1 MTMQALHYPAWDT
14 LEGVEQPRP
23 EIAADEVL
31 LRVAACGICG
41 SELETF
47 ASRSARRTPPLIM
60 GHEFCGTV
68 EAIGAEVSIWRT
80 GDRVVSNA
88 LVPCGNCVRCQRG
101 DANLC
106 AQREIF
112 GMHRMGAF
120 AELVAVPE
128 RCLISWPE
136 GLPAEAACLAE
147 PLANGVHVAELVRH
161 RAPHR
166 AVVIGAGPIGLMCQ
180 QALQVMLNAEV
191 IVTDLV
197 PERLAV
203 ADRLGAFRT
212 VAARKEDLT
221 EIVQSWTEG
230 EGVDLVVDAV
240 GSEATKRQSLAVCRP
255 GGAVVWIGLHGDAMT
270 LDSYGVT
277 LPEKTIYGTYAAH
290 LHELAQALEL
300 MTTGRVDVHS
310 WVQTFP
316 LSDGAEAFQRM
327 LAAQGGDLKAV
338 LLPR

>member
-1 MTMQALHYPAWDT
+1 MTMQALHYPDWGT
-14 LEGVEQPRP
+14 LDVTEQPRP
-23 EIAADEVL
+23 EIAADEVV

-68 EAIGAEVSIWRT
+68 DAIGAEVSGWQV

-88 LVPCGNCVRCQRG
+88 VVPCGDCVRCARG

-106 AQREIF
+106 AQRQIF

-120 AELVAVPE
+120 AEFVAAPA
-128 RCLISWPE
+128 RCLIPWPE

-147 PLANGVHVAELVRH
+147 PLANGIHVVELVRH
-161 RAPHR
+161 RAPR
-166 AVVIGAGPIGLMCQ
+166 TCVVIGAGPIGLMCQ
-180 QALQVMLNAEV
+180 QALQVLLDADV
-191 IVTDLV
+191 VVSDLV
-197 PERLAV
+197 SERLAV
-203 ADRLGAFRT
+203 AARLGAVRT
-212 VAARKEDLT
+212 VDPRSGDLAD
-221 EIVQSWTEG
+221 VVRAWTDG
-230 EGVDLVVDAV
+230 EGADLVVDAV
-240 GSEATKRQSLAVCRP
+240 GSEFTKHQSLDVCRP

-300 MTTGRVDVHS
+300 MTSGRVDVQS
-310 WVQTFP
+310 WVQSVP
-316 LSDGAEAFQRM
+316 LSDGVKAFQRM
-327 LAAQGGDLKAV
+327 LAAQGDDLKAV